1 MDATFMILIIG
12 FIAGGIAF
20 LVMNMKKKKE
30 DGDKKSSPKKDDSE
44 AITDGSVRRKNDK
57 DIPRKDILDFMEFD
71 RIVDNMILQENE
83 NKYTMVL
90 QCKGINYDLMSDIE
104 QLAIEEG
111 FIVFL
116 NTLKFPVQLYVQ
128 ARAIDLKKSMDIY
141 QQSVDDIF
149 LKYTEADEN
158 YKALTNELDVDFN
171 RVAMAKEEKDRY
183 ANILEYA
190 QDITRYVER
199 ISLNKNILQR
209 KFYIVFSY
217 YKSEVTA
224 VSEFSKEEIHEICH
238 RELYT
243 RAQSIM
249 SALMSCSVSSRILTS
264 NELAELLF
272 ISYNRDDER
281 LMDIRTALDSG
292 FYRLYST
299 SQDVYE
305 KKEELIQK
313 EVEAEAAKRVQ
324 EAVRQTL
331 RSAVVK
337 SEEEIVEEFEEK
349 TDRHALDII
358 RNADIDEGSK
368 QQLTSI
374 IAENHVRGVE
384 NRKRERANRKI
395 EEVKNVEQEENIDI
409 AENVNDKEDIEKDVN
424 IDENVDKNIEE
435 NVKENVENS
444 SLVNEEISPSP
455 DLNRNYLGIEVDES
469 NDLTE
474 ENEETNTQKKVGYV
488 DSSEDDIIV

>member
-1 MDATFMILIIG
+1 MDSTMIILLIG
-12 FIAGGIAF
+12 LVAGGIAF
-20 LVMNMKKKKE
+20 LVMSLSKKKTE
-30 DGDKKSSPKKDDSE
+30 KKSKDSKKSE
-44 AITDGSVRRKNDK
+44 EEVITDGTVKRKTGK
-57 DIPRKDILDFMEFD
+57 EIPRKNVLDFMEFD

-83 NKYTMVL
+83 SKYTMVL

-141 QQSVDDIF
+141 QQSVDDIVM
-149 LKYTEADEN
+149 KYNDAQEA
-158 YKALTNELDVDFN
+158 YKALTNDIDVDFN
-171 RVAMAKEEKDRY
+171 RIAVAKEQRDRY

-217 YKSEVTA
+217 YKSEVTS

-249 SALMSCSVSSRILTS
+249 SALMSCSVSSRILNS

-272 ISYNRDDER
+272 ISYNRDDEK
-281 LMDIRTALDSG
+281 LLDIKTALDSG

-299 SQDVYE
+299 SQDIYE

-313 EVEAEAAKRVQ
+313 EVEDEAAKRVQ

-337 SEEEIVEEFEEK
+337 SQDEIVEEFEEK
-349 TDRHALDII
+349 TDRYALDII
-358 RNADIDEGSK
+358 RNADIDNESK
-368 QQLTSI
+368 QQLTEI

-384 NRKRERANRKI
+384 ERKI
-395 EEVKNVEQEENIDI
+395 ERENRRMQAKKEAEETEIDVEDKIDG
-409 AENVNDKEDIEKDVN
+409 DVDEI
-424 IDENVDKNIEE
+424 IDEKNSKNTSSSASRSYID
-435 NVKENVENS
+435 VEANDDNLNS
-444 SLVNEEISPSP
+444 
-455 DLNRNYLGIEVDES
+455 D
-469 NDLTE
+469 
-474 ENEETNTQKKVGYV
+474 ETNDEVVSQKNTTPV

>member
-1 MDATFMILIIG
+1 MNVTLLILIIG
-12 FIAGGIAF
+12 VVAGGIAF
-20 LVMNMKKKKE
+20 LAMSMSKKKVTK
-30 DGDKKSSPKKDDSE
+30 DDKKSGKKGEEE
-44 AITDGSVRRKNDK
+44 AITDGSIKRKSGKEVPRKN
-57 DIPRKDILDFMEFD
+57 IIDFMEFD

-83 NKYTMVL
+83 TKYTMVL

-104 QLAIEEG
+104 QLAVEEG

-128 ARAIDLKKSMDIY
+128 ARAVDLKKSMDIY
-141 QQSVDDIF
+141 QQSVDNIYS
-149 LKYTEADEN
+149 KYTEADEN
-158 YKALTNELDVDFN
+158 YKALANELDVDFN
-171 RVAMAKEEKDRY
+171 KIAMAKEERDRY
-183 ANILEYA
+183 FNILEYA

-217 YKSEVTA
+217 YKSEVTS

-238 RELYT
+238 RELFT

-249 SALMSCSVSSRILTS
+249 SALMSCSVTSRILNS

-272 ISYNRDDER
+272 ISYNRDDEK
-281 LMDIRTALDSG
+281 LIDIKTALDSG

-299 SQDVYE
+299 SQDIYE

-313 EVEAEAAKRVQ
+313 EVELEAAKRVQ

-337 SEEEIVEEFEEK
+337 SEDEIVEEFEEK

-358 RNADIDEGSK
+358 RNADIDDESK
-368 QQLTSI
+368 SQLTNI

-384 NRKRERANRKI
+384 ERKIERANRKANVQET
-395 EEVKNVEQEENIDI
+395 EESGVQNNEVENIET
-409 AENVNDKEDIEKDVN
+409 ENKVEVEKVENDNAIDN
-424 IDENVDKNIEE
+424 IDSPTSQ
-435 NVKENVENS
+435 S
-444 SLVNEEISPSP
+444 S
-455 DLNRNYLGIEVDES
+455 RNYLDVEV
-469 NDLTE
+469 NQTE
-474 ENEETNTQKKVGYV
+474 EDNLVEEKKTSQNY

>member
-1 MDATFMILIIG
+1 MDSTMIILLIG
-12 FIAGGIAF
+12 LVAGGIAF
-20 LVMNMKKKKE
+20 LVMSLSKKKTE
-30 DGDKKSSPKKDDSE
+30 KKSKDSKKSE
-44 AITDGSVRRKNDK
+44 EEVITDGTVKRKTGK
-57 DIPRKDILDFMEFD
+57 EIPRKNVLDFMEFD

-83 NKYTMVL
+83 SKYTMVL

-141 QQSVDDIF
+141 QQSVDDIVM
-149 LKYTEADEN
+149 KYNDAQEA
-158 YKALTNELDVDFN
+158 YKALTNDIDVDFN
-171 RVAMAKEEKDRY
+171 RIAVAKEQRDRY

-217 YKSEVTA
+217 YKSEVTS

-249 SALMSCSVSSRILTS
+249 SALMSCSVSSRILNS

-272 ISYNRDDER
+272 ISYNRDDEK
-281 LMDIRTALDSG
+281 LLDIKTALDSG

-299 SQDVYE
+299 SQDIYE

-313 EVEAEAAKRVQ
+313 EVEDEAAKRVQ

-337 SEEEIVEEFEEK
+337 SQDEIVEEFEEK

-358 RNADIDEGSK
+358 RNADIDDESK
-368 QQLTSI
+368 QQLTEI

-384 NRKRERANRKI
+384 ERKI
-395 EEVKNVEQEENIDI
+395 ERENRRMQERIE
-409 AENVNDKEDIEKDVN
+409 AENAKIDEEDRIDTNE
-424 IDENVDKNIEE
+424 DENVDKVVDKN
-435 NVKENVENS
+435 
-444 SLVNEEISPSP
+444 
-455 DLNRNYLGIEVDES
+455 VDETSGENTSS
-469 NDLTE
+469 NTSRSYLDVEVNDDNLNSDETSGE
-474 ENEETNTQKKVGYV
+474 EVVTPKNTTPM

>member
-1 MDATFMILIIG
+1 MNVTLLILIIG
-12 FIAGGIAF
+12 VVAGGIAF
-20 LVMNMKKKKE
+20 LAMSMSKKKVTK
-30 DGDKKSSPKKDDSE
+30 DDKKSGKKGEEE
-44 AITDGSVRRKNDK
+44 AITDGSIKRKSGKEVPRKN
-57 DIPRKDILDFMEFD
+57 IIDFMEFD

-83 NKYTMVL
+83 TKYTMVL

-104 QLAIEEG
+104 QLAVEEG

-128 ARAIDLKKSMDIY
+128 ARAVDLKKSMDIY
-141 QQSVDDIF
+141 QQSVDNIYS
-149 LKYTEADEN
+149 KYTEADEN
-158 YKALTNELDVDFN
+158 YKALANELDVDFN
-171 RVAMAKEEKDRY
+171 KIAMAKEERDRY
-183 ANILEYA
+183 FNILEYA

-217 YKSEVTA
+217 YKSEVTS

-238 RELYT
+238 RELFT

-249 SALMSCSVSSRILTS
+249 SALMSCSVTSRILNS

-272 ISYNRDDER
+272 ISYNRDDEK
-281 LMDIRTALDSG
+281 LIDIKTALDSG

-299 SQDVYE
+299 SQDIYE

-313 EVEAEAAKRVQ
+313 EVELEAAKRVQ

-337 SEEEIVEEFEEK
+337 SEDEIVEEFEEK

-358 RNADIDEGSK
+358 RNADIDDESK
-368 QQLTSI
+368 SQLTNI

-384 NRKRERANRKI
+384 ERKIERANRKANVQET
-395 EEVKNVEQEENIDI
+395 EESGVQNNEVENIET
-409 AENVNDKEDIEKDVN
+409 ENKVEVEKVENDNAIDN
-424 IDENVDKNIEE
+424 IDSPTSQ
-435 NVKENVENS
+435 S
-444 SLVNEEISPSP
+444 S
-455 DLNRNYLGIEVDES
+455 RNYLDVEVNE
-469 NDLTE
+469 TE
-474 ENEETNTQKKVGYV
+474 EDNLVEEKKTSQNY

>member
-1 MDATFMILIIG
+1 MDSTMIILLIG
-12 FIAGGIAF
+12 LVAGGIAF
-20 LVMNMKKKKE
+20 LVMSLSKKKT
-30 DGDKKSSPKKDDSE
+30 DKKSKDSKKSE
-44 AITDGSVRRKNDK
+44 EEVITDGTVKRKTGK
-57 DIPRKDILDFMEFD
+57 EIPRKNVLDFMEFD

-83 NKYTMVL
+83 SKYTMVL

-141 QQSVDDIF
+141 QQSVDDIVM
-149 LKYTEADEN
+149 KYNDAQEA
-158 YKALTNELDVDFN
+158 YKALTNDIDVDFN
-171 RVAMAKEEKDRY
+171 RIAVAKEQRDRY

-217 YKSEVTA
+217 YKSEVTS

-249 SALMSCSVSSRILTS
+249 SALMSCSVSSRILNS

-272 ISYNRDDER
+272 ISYNRDDEK
-281 LMDIRTALDSG
+281 LLDIKTALDSG

-299 SQDVYE
+299 SQDIYE

-313 EVEAEAAKRVQ
+313 EVEDEAAKRVQ

-337 SEEEIVEEFEEK
+337 SQEEIVEEFEEK
-349 TDRHALDII
+349 TDRYALDII
-358 RNADIDEGSK
+358 RNADIDNESK
-368 QQLTSI
+368 QQLTEI

-384 NRKRERANRKI
+384 ERKI
-395 EEVKNVEQEENIDI
+395 ERENRRMQAKKEAEETEIDVEDKIDG
-409 AENVNDKEDIEKDVN
+409 DVDEI
-424 IDENVDKNIEE
+424 IDEKNSKNTSSSASRSYID
-435 NVKENVENS
+435 VEANDDNLNS
-444 SLVNEEISPSP
+444 
-455 DLNRNYLGIEVDES
+455 D
-469 NDLTE
+469 
-474 ENEETNTQKKVGYV
+474 ETNDEVVSQKNTTPM

>member
-1 MDATFMILIIG
+1 MDSTMIILLIG
-12 FIAGGIAF
+12 LVAGGIAF
-20 LVMNMKKKKE
+20 LVMSLSKKKT
-30 DGDKKSSPKKDDSE
+30 DKKSKDSKKSE
-44 AITDGSVRRKNDK
+44 EEVITDGTVKRKTGK
-57 DIPRKDILDFMEFD
+57 EIPRKNVLDFMEFD

-83 NKYTMVL
+83 SKYTMVL

-141 QQSVDDIF
+141 QQSVDDIVM
-149 LKYTEADEN
+149 KYNDAQEA
-158 YKALTNELDVDFN
+158 YKALTNDIDVDFN
-171 RVAMAKEEKDRY
+171 RIAVAKEQRDRY

-217 YKSEVTA
+217 YKSEVTS

-249 SALMSCSVSSRILTS
+249 SALMSCSVSSRILNS

-272 ISYNRDDER
+272 ISYNRDDEK
-281 LMDIRTALDSG
+281 LLDIKTALDSG

-299 SQDVYE
+299 SQDIYE

-313 EVEAEAAKRVQ
+313 EVEDEAAKRVQ

-337 SEEEIVEEFEEK
+337 SQEEIVEEFEEK
-349 TDRHALDII
+349 TDRYALDII
-358 RNADIDEGSK
+358 RNADIDNESK
-368 QQLTSI
+368 QQLTEI

-384 NRKRERANRKI
+384 ERKI
-395 EEVKNVEQEENIDI
+395 ERENRRMQAKKEAEETEIDVEDKIDG
-409 AENVNDKEDIEKDVN
+409 DVDEI
-424 IDENVDKNIEE
+424 IDEKNSKNTSSSASRSYID
-435 NVKENVENS
+435 VEANDDNLNS
-444 SLVNEEISPSP
+444 
-455 DLNRNYLGIEVDES
+455 D
-469 NDLTE
+469 
-474 ENEETNTQKKVGYV
+474 ETNDEVVSQKNTTPV

>member
-1 MDATFMILIIG
+1 MNVTMLILIIG
-12 FIAGGIAF
+12 LVAGGIAF
-20 LVMNMKKKKE
+20 LAMSLSKKKVTK
-30 DGDKKSSPKKDDSE
+30 DDKKSNKKGDEE
-44 AITDGSVRRKNDK
+44 AITDGSVKRKSGK
-57 DIPRKDILDFMEFD
+57 EVPRKDIIDFMEFD

-83 NKYTMVL
+83 TKYTMVL

-104 QLAIEEG
+104 QLAVEEG

-128 ARAIDLKKSMDIY
+128 ARAVDLKKSMDIY
-141 QQSVDDIF
+141 QQSVDNIYS
-149 LKYTEADEN
+149 KYTEADEN
-158 YKALTNELDVDFN
+158 YKALANELDVDFN
-171 RVAMAKEEKDRY
+171 KVAMAKEERDRY
-183 ANILEYA
+183 FNILEYA

-217 YKSEVTA
+217 YKSEVTS

-238 RELYT
+238 RELFT

-249 SALMSCSVSSRILTS
+249 SALMSCSVTSRILNS

-272 ISYNRDDER
+272 ISYNRDDEK
-281 LMDIRTALDSG
+281 LIDIKTALDSG

-299 SQDVYE
+299 SQDIYE

-313 EVEAEAAKRVQ
+313 EVELEAAKRVQ

-337 SEEEIVEEFEEK
+337 SEDEIVEEFEEK

-358 RNADIDEGSK
+358 RNADIDDESK
-368 QQLTSI
+368 SQLTNI

-384 NRKRERANRKI
+384 ERKIERANRNANIQETVGEEAENNEI
-395 EEVKNVEQEENIDI
+395 ENMEVEDNIDAMENVEKSNTVDNNYS
-409 AENVNDKEDIEKDVN
+409 NVSQPSRNYLDIEVN
-424 IDENVDKNIEE
+424 EKEEE
-435 NVKENVENS
+435 NV
-444 SLVNEEISPSP
+444 
-455 DLNRNYLGIEVDES
+455 
-469 NDLTE
+469 TE
-474 ENEETNTQKKVGYV
+474 EKKTSQNY

>member
-1 MDATFMILIIG
+1 MDSTMIILLIG
-12 FIAGGIAF
+12 LVAGGIAF
-20 LVMNMKKKKE
+20 LVMSLSKKKTE
-30 DGDKKSSPKKDDSE
+30 KKSKDSKKSE
-44 AITDGSVRRKNDK
+44 EEVITDGTVKRKTGK
-57 DIPRKDILDFMEFD
+57 EIPRKNVLDFMEFD

-83 NKYTMVL
+83 SKYTMVL

-141 QQSVDDIF
+141 QQSVDDIVM
-149 LKYTEADEN
+149 KYNDAQEA
-158 YKALTNELDVDFN
+158 YKALTNDIDVDFN
-171 RVAMAKEEKDRY
+171 RIAVAKEQRDRY

-217 YKSEVTA
+217 YKSEVTS

-249 SALMSCSVSSRILTS
+249 SALMSCSVSSRILNS

-272 ISYNRDDER
+272 ISYNRDDEK
-281 LMDIRTALDSG
+281 LLDIKTALDSG

-299 SQDVYE
+299 SQDIYE

-313 EVEAEAAKRVQ
+313 EVEDEAAKRVQ

-337 SEEEIVEEFEEK
+337 SQDEIVEEFEEK

-358 RNADIDEGSK
+358 RNADIDDESK
-368 QQLTSI
+368 QQLTEI

-384 NRKRERANRKI
+384 ERKI
-395 EEVKNVEQEENIDI
+395 ERENRRMQERIE
-409 AENVNDKEDIEKDVN
+409 AENAKIDEEDRIDTNE
-424 IDENVDKNIEE
+424 DENVDKVVDKN
-435 NVKENVENS
+435 
-444 SLVNEEISPSP
+444 
-455 DLNRNYLGIEVDES
+455 VDETSGENTSS
-469 NDLTE
+469 NTSRSYLDVEVNDDNLNSDETSGE
-474 ENEETNTQKKVGYV
+474 EVVTPKNTTPV

>member
-1 MDATFMILIIG
+1 MDSTMIILLIG
-12 FIAGGIAF
+12 LVAGGIAF
-20 LVMNMKKKKE
+20 LVMSLSKKKT
-30 DGDKKSSPKKDDSE
+30 DKKSKDSKKSE
-44 AITDGSVRRKNDK
+44 EEVITDGTVKRKTGK
-57 DIPRKDILDFMEFD
+57 EIPRKNVLDFMEFD

-83 NKYTMVL
+83 SKYTMVL

-141 QQSVDDIF
+141 QQSVDDIVM
-149 LKYTEADEN
+149 KYNDAQEA
-158 YKALTNELDVDFN
+158 YKALTNDIDVDFN
-171 RVAMAKEEKDRY
+171 RIAVAKEQRDRY

-217 YKSEVTA
+217 YKSEVTS

-249 SALMSCSVSSRILTS
+249 SALMSCSVSSRILNS

-272 ISYNRDDER
+272 ISYNRDDEK
-281 LMDIRTALDSG
+281 LLDIKTALDSG

-299 SQDVYE
+299 SQDIYE

-313 EVEAEAAKRVQ
+313 EVEDEAAKRVQ

-337 SEEEIVEEFEEK
+337 SQDEIVEEFEEK

-358 RNADIDEGSK
+358 RNADIDDESK
-368 QQLTSI
+368 QQLTEI

-384 NRKRERANRKI
+384 ERKI
-395 EEVKNVEQEENIDI
+395 ERENRKMQERIE
-409 AENVNDKEDIEKDVN
+409 AENAKIDEEDRIDTNE
-424 IDENVDKNIEE
+424 DENVDKVVDKN
-435 NVKENVENS
+435 
-444 SLVNEEISPSP
+444 
-455 DLNRNYLGIEVDES
+455 VDETSGENTSS
-469 NDLTE
+469 NTSRSYLDVEVNDDNLNSDETSGE
-474 ENEETNTQKKVGYV
+474 EVVTPKNTTPM

>member
-1 MDATFMILIIG
+1 MDSTMIILLIGIV
-12 FIAGGIAF
+12 AGGIAF
-20 LVMNMKKKKE
+20 LVMSLSKKKT
-30 DGDKKSSPKKDDSE
+30 DKKSKDSKKSE
-44 AITDGSVRRKNDK
+44 EEVITDGTVKRKTGK
-57 DIPRKDILDFMEFD
+57 EIPRKNVLDFMEFD

-83 NKYTMVL
+83 SKYTMVL

-141 QQSVDDIF
+141 QQSVDDIVM
-149 LKYTEADEN
+149 KYNDAQEA
-158 YKALTNELDVDFN
+158 YKALTNDIDVDFN
-171 RVAMAKEEKDRY
+171 RIAVAKEQRDRY

-217 YKSEVTA
+217 YKSEVTS

-249 SALMSCSVSSRILTS
+249 SALMSCSVSSRILNS

-272 ISYNRDDER
+272 ISYNRDDEK
-281 LMDIRTALDSG
+281 LLDIKTALDSG

-299 SQDVYE
+299 SQDIYE

-313 EVEAEAAKRVQ
+313 EVEDEAAKRVQ

-337 SEEEIVEEFEEK
+337 SQDEIVEEFEEK

-358 RNADIDEGSK
+358 RNADIDNESK
-368 QQLTSI
+368 QQLTEI

-384 NRKRERANRKI
+384 ERKI
-395 EEVKNVEQEENIDI
+395 ERENRKMQERIE
-409 AENVNDKEDIEKDVN
+409 AENAKIDEEDRIDTNE
-424 IDENVDKNIEE
+424 DENVDKVVDKN
-435 NVKENVENS
+435 
-444 SLVNEEISPSP
+444 
-455 DLNRNYLGIEVDES
+455 VDETSGENTSS
-469 NDLTE
+469 NTSRSYLDVEVNDDNLNSDETSGE
-474 ENEETNTQKKVGYV
+474 EVVTPKNTTPM

>member
-1 MDATFMILIIG
+1 MDSTMIILLIG
-12 FIAGGIAF
+12 LVAGGIAF
-20 LVMNMKKKKE
+20 LVMSLSKKKT
-30 DGDKKSSPKKDDSE
+30 DKKSKDSKKSE
-44 AITDGSVRRKNDK
+44 EEVITDGTVKRKTGK
-57 DIPRKDILDFMEFD
+57 EIPRKNVLDFMEFD

-83 NKYTMVL
+83 SKYTMVL

-141 QQSVDDIF
+141 QQSVDDIVM
-149 LKYTEADEN
+149 KYNDAQEA
-158 YKALTNELDVDFN
+158 YKALTNDIDVDFN
-171 RVAMAKEEKDRY
+171 RIAVAKEQRDRY

-217 YKSEVTA
+217 YKSEVTS

-249 SALMSCSVSSRILTS
+249 SALMSCSVSSRILNS

-272 ISYNRDDER
+272 ISYNRDDEK
-281 LMDIRTALDSG
+281 LLDIKTALDSG

-299 SQDVYE
+299 SQDIYE

-313 EVEAEAAKRVQ
+313 EVEDEAAKRVQ

-337 SEEEIVEEFEEK
+337 SQDEIVEEFEEK

-358 RNADIDEGSK
+358 RNADIDDESK
-368 QQLTSI
+368 QQLTEI

-384 NRKRERANRKI
+384 ERKI
-395 EEVKNVEQEENIDI
+395 ERENRRMQERIE
-409 AENVNDKEDIEKDVN
+409 AENAKIDEEDRIDTNE
-424 IDENVDKNIEE
+424 DENVDKVVDKN
-435 NVKENVENS
+435 
-444 SLVNEEISPSP
+444 
-455 DLNRNYLGIEVDES
+455 VDETSGENTSS
-469 NDLTE
+469 NTSRSYLDVEVNDDNLNSDETSGE
-474 ENEETNTQKKVGYV
+474 EVVTPKNTTPV

>member
-12 FIAGGIAF
+12 LIAGGIAF

-171 RVAMAKEEKDRY
+171 RVAMAKEDRDRY

-368 QQLTSI
+368 QQLTNI

-435 NVKENVENS
+435 NAKENLESS
-444 SLVNEEISPSP
+444 SLVDEEISPSP

>member
-1 MDATFMILIIG
+1 MNVTMLILIIG
-12 FIAGGIAF
+12 IVAGGIAF
-20 LVMNMKKKKE
+20 LAMSMGKKKVTK
-30 DGDKKSSPKKDDSE
+30 DDKKSPKKGE
-44 AITDGSVRRKNDK
+44 EEVITDGSIKRKNGK
-57 DIPRKDILDFMEFD
+57 EVPRKDIIDFMDFD

-83 NKYTMVL
+83 TKYTMVL

-104 QLAIEEG
+104 QLAVEEG

-128 ARAIDLKKSMDIY
+128 ARAVDLKKSMDIY
-141 QQSVDDIF
+141 QQSVDNIYS
-149 LKYTEADEN
+149 KYTEADEN
-158 YKALTNELDVDFN
+158 YKALANELDVDFN
-171 RVAMAKEEKDRY
+171 KIAMAKEERDRY
-183 ANILEYA
+183 FNILEYA

-217 YKSEVTA
+217 YKSEVTS

-238 RELYT
+238 RELFT

-249 SALMSCSVSSRILTS
+249 SALMSCSVTSRILNS

-272 ISYNRDDER
+272 ISYNRDDEK
-281 LMDIRTALDSG
+281 LIDVKTALDSG

-299 SQDVYE
+299 SQDIYE

-313 EVEAEAAKRVQ
+313 EVELEAAKRVQ

-337 SEEEIVEEFEEK
+337 SEDEIVEEFEEK

-358 RNADIDEGSK
+358 RNADIDDESK
-368 QQLTSI
+368 SQLTNI

-384 NRKRERANRKI
+384 ERKIERANRK
-395 EEVKNVEQEENIDI
+395 VNVEEIVEENEVPNNEV
-409 AENVNDKEDIEKDVN
+409 A
-424 IDENVDKNIEE
+424 KNIED
-435 NVKENVENS
+435 NDNINS
-444 SLVNEEISPSP
+444 PTSQVS
-455 DLNRNYLGIEVDES
+455 RNYLDVEVS
-469 NDLTE
+469 
-474 ENEETNTQKKVGYV
+474 ENEEDNLVEEKKTSQNY